1 MSNPQWSR
9 KKDEA
14 EGLQPK
20 SMGQRESEWEVK
32 TDMDG
37 GFININSG
45 VVERSLLLITKD
57 PFTILIS

>member
-14 EGLQPK
+14 KGLQSE

-32 TDMDG
+32 TDMDR

-45 VVERSLLLITKD
+45 VVERSLL
-57 PFTILIS
+57 